1 MWIFIYNKW
10 SILYKNNRIGTE
22 NQNSINEIGLT
33 TGDGVILEINQN
45 VAVGD
50 GVTVNENE
58 KIRYEITIQN
68 KGKIDA
74 KEVIVQTPIPAWS
87 SYVQENIIQ
96 NSTNSMIEEKYYSS
110 INTLQWNIEEIKAW
124 EEQKLEFY
132 LKANKIPTILEYY
145 SSNPNFIK
153 ENEVVLINLKIKAK
167 D

>member
-1 MWIFIYNKW
+1 MKKKNRAINFKITIPSNLEHCEY
-10 SILYKNNRIGTE
+10 LYITSEVYYTKTTEIGTE

-87 SYVQENIIQ
+87 SYVQENII
-96 NSTNSMIEEKYYSS
+96 
-110 INTLQWNIEEIKAW
+110 
-124 EEQKLEFY
+124 
-132 LKANKIPTILEYY
+132 
-145 SSNPNFIK
+145 
-153 ENEVVLINLKIKAK
+153 
-167 D
+167 